1 MKTITK
7 TIANIIKPILPTI
20 INEKK
25 SYFVHKRL
33 ISDNAMIVDEVFKYI
48 NKTTRKNKGCVGIKM
63 DM

>member
-20 INEKK
+20 INEKQ

-33 ISDNAMIVDEVFKYI
+33 ISDNVMIVDEVFKYI
-48 NKTTRKNKGCVGIKM
+48 NKNTRKNKGYAGIKL